1 MLKMGIFSKFVEAQI
16 DKRKTYVRVWLND
29 RREGERIV
37 SKANN
42 VSQEKI
48 YRINKKNTSFG
59 VVELINDRI

>member
-42 VSQEKI
+42 VS
-48 YRINKKNTSFG
+48 
-59 VVELINDRI
+59 